1 VTGGLQGS
9 EEPLKVDKEGYLN
22 FEDEE
27 VGRVTQ
33 LKAQLHRPA
42 QTDGASNVRVWARL

>member
-1 VTGGLQGS
+1 MTAGLQGS
-9 EEPLKVDKEGYLN
+9 EVPLKVDKEGYLN

-27 VGRVTQ
+27 VRRVIQ

-42 QTDGASNVRVWARL
+42 QTDGASNRVWARL